1 MQETRFHH
9 CLVLLLICYSSSHA
23 LQTGN
28 SFTRHVLV
36 SMINGRCR
44 DIPIQTQLDC
54 FMHKYRTLNGTCN
67 NLCHVTW
74 GSVQS
79 PFQRLLPPA
88 YQYGESAPRSLGYND
103 KPLPNTRKVS
113 SIVFVSSPT
122 DEQNRTPNFTHMTM
136 MWGQFLSHDIV
147 LTQSNESAQCG
158 NNSTPCKGPGKGCIG
173 IDILSRNELL
183 GHQTAKCIPLRRSAI
198 SPDGEQMNKVSSFID
213 GSQIYGANDEESELS
228 RDRSANI
235 GLLRVAPF
243 PGYSN
248 KFPILPKASR
258 GTFCR
263 SPTPMT
269 QPCFHAGDHRRANE
283 NPALMAMHTIWVREH
298 NRIANYLHILNPL
311 WQDERLFQETR
322 KIVIGQLQHITY
334 NEWLPVLFN
343 EKLRKKARIS
353 LEPSGT
359 FFNDYDPSL
368 NPTLFNSFA
377 TAALRIGHSM
387 IRQSFSQTTDQ
398 FTQRRLIPTSSAFFN
413 PTSLFS
419 SSSDGIGE
427 ILQGLVAQASRGVDR
442 FFVPAVRENLVT
454 PGPTNHG
461 IVGDL
466 SAINIQRGRDHG
478 LPPYVQFRNASGLG
492 LASSI
497 DNLTNI
503 HPAQRERL
511 REAYYDNVDDI
522 DLYVGGMSETP
533 LPGSIVGDT
542 FTYILAQGFKNLRF
556 GDRFWYERD
565 DSHIGFTL
573 RQLDA
578 IRNASLARVLC
589 DNTEGIE
596 QTLRNVFLEKSIVNS
611 PTNCENLKFVDLN
624 AWKEGS

>member
-1 MQETRFHH
+1 MKSRDAQFSLFFRNFKSVHDSGLIFGQISYSLDWRDLEQFFYVTNNAKLHFGATVSLHRN
-9 CLVLLLICYSSSHA
+9 CLSFLFSWPFE
-23 LQTGN
+23 LQPLP
-28 SFTRHVLV
+28 FFLPF
-36 SMINGRCR
+36 
-44 DIPIQTQLDC
+44 IPILAEKKLD
-54 FMHKYRTLNGTCN
+54 
-67 NLCHVTW
+67 
-74 GSVQS
+74 
-79 PFQRLLPPA
+79 
-88 YQYGESAPRSLGYND
+88 SLSKN
-103 KPLPNTRKVS
+103 
-113 SIVFVSSPT
+113 
-122 DEQNRTPNFTHMTM
+122 H
-136 MWGQFLSHDIV
+136 
-147 LTQSNESAQCG
+147 
-158 NNSTPCKGPGKGCIG
+158 IG
-173 IDILSRNELL
+173 LSRFKYKMLL
-183 GHQTAKCIPLRRSAI
+183 DL
-198 SPDGEQMNKVSSFID
+198 
-213 GSQIYGANDEESELS
+213 
-228 RDRSANI
+228 
-235 GLLRVAPF
+235 
-243 PGYSN
+243 
-248 KFPILPKASR
+248 
-258 GTFCR
+258 
-263 SPTPMT
+263 
-269 QPCFHAGDHRRANE
+269 
-283 NPALMAMHTIWVREH
+283 
-298 NRIANYLHILNPL
+298 ILN
-311 WQDERLFQETR
+311 F
-322 KIVIGQLQHITY
+322 
-334 NEWLPVLFN
+334 
-343 EKLRKKARIS
+343 
-353 LEPSGT
+353 
-359 FFNDYDPSL
+359 L
-368 NPTLFNSFA
+368 NIIKMVFLYS
-377 TAALRIGHSM
+377 
-387 IRQSFSQTTDQ
+387 
-398 FTQRRLIPTSSAFFN
+398 
-413 PTSLFS
+413 
-419 SSSDGIGE
+419 
-427 ILQGLVAQASRGVDR
+427 R

-454 PGPTNHG
+454 PEPTNHG